1 MVGTDMSKETGLFLD
16 VYNMGRE
23 QGARE
28 AYRKVR
34 QLVALTLATAALTGA
49 LSTVL
54 IFAANSLWS
63 GTGH

>member
-1 MVGTDMSKETGLFLD
+1 MNKETGLFLD

-28 AYRKVR
+28 AYRKVK

-49 LSTVL
+49 LSTAL
-54 IFAANSLWS
+54 ILAADALWK
-63 GTGH
+63 

>member
-1 MVGTDMSKETGLFLD
+1 MNKETGLFLD

-28 AYRKVR
+28 AYRKIR
-34 QLVALTLATAALTGA
+34 QLVVLTLATSALTGA

-54 IFAANSLWS
+54 VLAANTLWN
-63 GTGH
+63 

>member
-1 MVGTDMSKETGLFLD
+1 MNKETGLFLD

-34 QLVALTLATAALTGA
+34 QLISLTLATAALTGA
-49 LSTVL
+49 LSTAL
-54 IFAANSLWS
+54 ILVANTLWK
-63 GTGH
+63 

>member
-1 MVGTDMSKETGLFLD
+1 MNKETGLFLD

-49 LSTVL
+49 LSTAFVL
-54 IFAANSLWS
+54 VANTLWN
-63 GTGH
+63 

>member
-1 MVGTDMSKETGLFLD
+1 MNKETGLFLD

-54 IFAANSLWS
+54 ILVTNPLW
-63 GTGH
+63 TP

>member
-1 MVGTDMSKETGLFLD
+1 MNKETGLFLD

-34 QLVALTLATAALTGA
+34 QLVTLTLATAALTGA
-49 LSTVL
+49 LSTLLVRL
-54 IFAANSLWS
+54 LQS
-63 GTGH
+63 T

>member
-1 MVGTDMSKETGLFLD
+1 MVGTDMNKETGLFLD

-28 AYRKVR
+28 AYRKIR
-34 QLVALTLATAALTGA
+34 QLVVLTLATSALTGA

-54 IFAANSLWS
+54 VIAANTLWN
-63 GTGH
+63 